1 MLKHTTSLSR
11 GRYFGAG
18 YILADDTFPL
28 TCLMSH
34 LGQLLNL
41 IEEVLECCR
50 RYFSTENYETT
61 DTTLFYLHG
70 CSSLLSA
77 YLSSILYD
85 SSLVADSAGS
95 EVAQLLDLHRCI
107 DQLIIT
113 WGTKLLRIEGGTT
126 TIETERGGRPQKTI
140 NIELVRVG

>member
-1 MLKHTTSLSR
+1 MA
-11 GRYFGAG
+11 Y
-18 YILADDTFPL
+18 
-28 TCLMSH
+28 
-34 LGQLLNL
+34 LGQLFNL

-50 RYFSTENYETT
+50 RYFSAEDYETT
-61 DTTLFYLHG
+61 DTTLFYLQG

-77 YLSSILYD
+77 YLSTILYD
-85 SSLVADSAGS
+85 YSLADSAGS

-126 TIETERGGRPQKTI
+126 TIETERGGRPPS
-140 NIELVRVG
+140 